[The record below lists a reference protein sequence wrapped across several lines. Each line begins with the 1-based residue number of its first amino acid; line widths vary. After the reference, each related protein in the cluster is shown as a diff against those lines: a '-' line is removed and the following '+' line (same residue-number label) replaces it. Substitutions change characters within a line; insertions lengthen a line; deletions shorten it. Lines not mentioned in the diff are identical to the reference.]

1 MWATNSVLSF
11 SVAKAKG
18 ETKILSVH
26 KIKTNQLL
34 RRSTAFS
41 GTETWEKFLPWVLIK
56 GTLCDAVNNVLKN
69 IFSSMGRNY
78 NVQISC
84 KFRLR
89 ENLKIHNL
97 KNFHKHI
104 YSKITVWELSLIVIF
119 FTIRKWDLF
128 KLPNLP
134 KELT

>member
-11 SVAKAKG
+11 LVAKAKG

-56 GTLCDAVNNVLKN
+56 GTLCGAVNNVLKN
-69 IFSSMGRNY
+69 IFSSMVRNY

-84 KFRLR
+84 KFRLT
-89 ENLKIHNL
+89 ENLKIHNFL
-97 KNFHKHI
+97 KFQTYLLQNNCMRIVTNCYFFHTS
-104 YSKITVWELSLIVIF
+104 YLELF
-119 FTIRKWDLF
+119 R
-128 KLPNLP
+128 LPNQRTL
-134 KELT
+134 